1 MKTATLP
8 HVSSPPSLDLSTGP
22 ACDWHFET
30 GWADSA
36 ADVEAAQAL
45 RFQVFAGELGARLG
59 SAAMACERD
68 VDRFDAFCD
77 HLLVWACDGAG
88 VQPRTLVGTYRVL
101 PPEAARRAGGLYAEQ
116 EFDLSPLASLRPR
129 MIELGRACVAPAW
142 RSGGVILALWAALGK
157 YMLRRELE
165 TMVGCAS
172 VGLLDGGGFAHA
184 LWQTLRASHLVAP
197 HWQITPRVPLPPPTS
212 ATPAVPISLRA
223 MPPLI
228 KGYLRGRARLRCR
241 LSHGR
246 PAHHDAHAGAL
257 APLPRPVSAAVNLPA
272 AMVSEASAAPFRRQL
287 PAVLA
292 AQLATAL
299 GDNALLIVAIALLE
313 QRQAP
318 AWATPALRVAF
329 YAAYVLL
336 APVAGRMAERLR
348 KGSLMTAV
356 NLLKGAGAL
365 ALL

>member
-1 MKTATLP
+1 MKTATQA
-8 HVSSPPSLDLSTGP
+8 HVTSPPSLDLSTGP

-36 ADVEAAQAL
+36 AEVEAAQAL

-59 SAAMACERD
+59 SEAMACERD
-68 VDRFDAFCD
+68 IDRFDAFCD

-116 EFDLSPLASLRPR
+116 EFDVSPLASLRPR

-157 YMLRRELE
+157 YMVRRELE

-197 HWQITPRVPLPPPTS
+197 QWQITPRVPLPPPAS

-228 KGYLRGRARLRCR
+228 KGYLRGGAR
-241 LSHGR
+241 
-246 PAHHDAHAGAL
+246 
-257 APLPRPVSAAVNLPA
+257 
-272 AMVSEASAAPFRRQL
+272 
-287 PAVLA
+287 VL
-292 AQLATAL
+292 
-299 GDNALLIVAIALLE
+299 G
-313 QRQAP
+313 AP
-318 AWATPALRVAF
+318 AYDAAF
-329 YAAYVLL
+329 HTADLPIMMRMQELSPRYRAQFLL
-336 APVAGRMAERLR
+336 P
-348 KGSLMTAV
+348 
-356 NLLKGAGAL
+356 
-365 ALL
+365 